1 MLNAQRGW
9 GRLALVAAAVTTTVA
24 SPAQAQSAGLKVV
37 FPPSGYETTA
47 ERIFFIGTAS
57 PQGAVTINGQAI
69 DRSPAGHFAP
79 SLPLRLGANEFRLQ
93 AGGQSLLIRV
103 NRRPA
108 GPAAPT
114 GLAFGAGSLAP
125 AVDVSRLPGERVVF
139 SAIAPANATVT
150 VLWAGRRVPLTAQP
164 AGFSLPDNKA
174 GLIHLNAP
182 RPRTDGVRYEGSA
195 VTTGPVAPAAP
206 VFELSVGGKMLRQ
219 VGPGRVGV
227 LDPAA
232 LAVVAVTAEEGVA
245 RTGPG
250 TDYSRTTPL
259 PKGARA
265 AVTGTE
271 GVWVRLEH
279 GRWIKAAETVAL
291 PGSTPPRTLVRSL
304 RTRSVPGW
312 TELLIPLE
320 VPVPAEVQ
328 QSDHRFDVVLHGAVA
343 QTDIVLQNPDALLKR
358 LDFAQEAPERL
369 RYTAALA
376 ADTVW
381 GYKLR
386 YDGPSVVAALR
397 HPPVLSANQSPL
409 SGRRIVLDPGHGGS
423 EDPGTTGPTG
433 LSEKDLTLPMAFLV
447 RDELTRRGAT
457 VTLTRERDGYVDLA
471 DRTGL
476 VKKLEPDFALS
487 LHYNALPDA
496 GDARRTQGIGAF
508 WYDPV
513 SQSMARALHDGLT
526 RRLKRP
532 SYGVFWDNLALTRP
546 TVCPTVLLEI
556 GFLTHPEEFEW
567 VTDPDAQRQTARAIA
582 ESLEDW
588 LQASAQGR

>member
-1 MLNAQRGW
+1 MLDAQRCLGA
-9 GRLALVAAAVTTTVA
+9 LALVATAVTV
-24 SPAQAQSAGLKVV
+24 SLPAQAQAGLKVV

-47 ERIFFIGTAS
+47 DRIFFIGTAA

-79 SLPLRLGANEFRLQ
+79 SLPLKLGANTFRLQ
-93 AGGQSLLIRV
+93 SGGQTLVIRV

-125 AVDVSRLPGERVVF
+125 AVDLARLPGERIVF

-164 AGFSLPDNKA
+164 PGFELPDNKA

-182 RPRTDGVRYEGSA
+182 RPRTDGIRYEGA
-195 VTTGPVAPAAP
+195 VQTQGPVAPAAP
-206 VFELSVGGKMLRQ
+206 VFELGVGGKMLRQ

-232 LAVVAVTAEEGVA
+232 LSVVVVAVDEGVA

-259 PKGARA
+259 PRGARA
-265 AVTGTE
+265 AVTATE
-271 GVWVRLEH
+271 GPWVRLEH
-279 GRWIKAAETVAL
+279 GRWIKRAETAAVA
-291 PGSTPPRTLVRSL
+291 GTTPPRTLVRSL
-304 RTRSVPGW
+304 RTRTTPGW
-312 TELLIPLE
+312 TDLVIPLE
-320 VPVPAEVQ
+320 VPVPAEIYQ
-328 QSDHRFDVVLHGAVA
+328 TDRRFELVLHGAVA

-358 LDFAQEAPERL
+358 LDFAQEGPERL
-369 RYTAALA
+369 RYSAALH
-376 ADTVW
+376 ADHAW

-386 YDGPSVVAALR
+386 YDGPSVVASLR
-397 HPPVLSANQSPL
+397 HPPVLAPNQSPL
-409 SGRRIVLDPGHGGS
+409 AGRRIVLDPGHGGA

-476 VKKLEPDFALS
+476 VRKLEPDFALS

-526 RRLKRP
+526 SRLKRP

-588 LQASAQGR
+588 LRGSVGR